1 MSYLRTFV
9 LLKDDGSGGPSGGRI
24 VALGALMPSGNVVL
38 EWTNGTGGI
47 AVFQNVDALMAAHTG
62 HNRAMIRWGNWDDDE

>member
-9 LLKDDGSGGPSGGRI
+9 LLKDGESNGTGRAGI
-24 VALGALMPSGNVVL
+24 AAIGAIMPSGNVVL

-47 AVFQNVDALMAAHTG
+47 AVFQSVDALLVAHND
-62 HNRAMIRWGNWDDDE
+62 HDRLLIRWGNWDDDE